1 MKLRLVLRRGKR
13 LLCCP
18 NGSILNADD
27 SVLQRLLTDFKR
39 PNSFYGTDGFWNGT
53 ICEMKDFEG
62 QTLAIVDDKSQ
73 LVIMSPEAFKHFK
86 TPTVYI
92 SASEYADLH
101 KKSHP
106 RIKQLCEEGRIEG
119 VQYTRGGW
127 IVPKDAPYPERKPRE
142 MKKNATDN

>member
-1 MKLRLVLRRGKR
+1 MKLRLVLKHGNR

-27 SVLQRLLTDFKR
+27 TVLQRLLTDFKR
-39 PNSFYGTDGFWNGT
+39 PDSFKGKDGSWNAT
-53 ICEMKDFEG
+53 TCEMNDFEG
-62 QTLAIVDDKSQ
+62 QTLAFVDDKLE
-73 LVIMSPEAFKHFK
+73 LVILSPEAFKGFR

-92 SASEYADLH
+92 TASEYADLH

-119 VQYTRGGW
+119 VQSTRGGW
-127 IVPKDAPYPERKPRE
+127 IIPKDAPYPERKPRE
-142 MKKNATDN
+142 VKKQDE